1 MRKSGIAVVI
11 GGVLFSAASL
21 LSLASDSFAQG
32 RGSAWWWNYWEPG
45 STEAWDL
52 RTMSPEQRQRMM
64 RHWTFMNGEVPE
76 TYLNAQNDV
85 GYTTSAIAEGGSLY
99 ETNCL
104 RCHGER
110 GLGGGEAA
118 DDLTPSPALLAYLV
132 QQPIAVDQYL
142 LWSIS
147 EGGKEFGTAM
157 PAFKDT
163 LTRDQ
168 IWKIIAYLRAGL
180 PDVDINV
187 LDTDEPEAPPGDE
200 KAEMPSKGETPAQK
214 EDESPAEDE

>member
-1 MRKSGIAVVI
+1 
-11 GGVLFSAASL
+11 
-21 LSLASDSFAQG
+21 
-32 RGSAWWWNYWEPG
+32 
-45 STEAWDL
+45 
-52 RTMSPEQRQRMM
+52 
-64 RHWTFMNGEVPE
+64 
-76 TYLNAQNDV
+76 
-85 GYTTSAIAEGGSLY
+85 
-99 ETNCL
+99 L

-187 LDTDEPEAPPGDE
+187 LDTDEPEALPGMKRRRCRPRARLQPRKRTRARPRMSSRTSYVLPRDG
-200 KAEMPSKGETPAQK
+200 PSVPRHAQGI
-214 EDESPAEDE
+214 EGPRRRFHLPQRYRA